1 MSGMAVNPVRGS
13 RRFSVIPG
21 LEGVRGALQVFSAH
35 RLRTVLAM
43 LGVFLGAL
51 LLTLITHVL
60 GGVTLLIEEQG
71 RALGSHTVT
80 LTPAFVLFT
89 RDNGAASSPA
99 AADEEEDTGL
109 LTIGEGVGSG
119 DSPAQSA
126 ATLTLE
132 DMESLVR
139 SIPHV
144 SGGVPFA
151 KMSGQIHHGRKN
163 SSCQILGVSAPY
175 PAVRNVQTA
184 HGRFFLEEEDQRKAL
199 VCVLGYALA
208 ERLFGDPATAPGQWI
223 RIRYSS
229 VQVVGVMEAKGAD
242 STGTNMDEYVL
253 APIRTAM
260 QRFSSQDHINGM
272 YLSMRDKAHGSAIES
287 ALQGLLRFRHRL
299 AVWEKDDFNVSHT
312 GKIDE
317 MITNALELVT
327 MLGFIGAGIS
337 FSVGTL
343 GVFSIM
349 ILMVHARKMEIGIR
363 RAVGAPK
370 RLILRQFLWEAG
382 IMAGSGGL
390 LGVLAALGVSQ
401 TISAFG
407 LLPSYFSLPTA
418 FGVCALSL
426 VCGLVAGGYPAYK
439 ASRIEVLAAL
449 RD

>member
-1 MSGMAVNPVRGS
+1 MAANSIPRNG
-13 RRFSVIPG
+13 RFAVIPG
-21 LEGVRGALQVFSAH
+21 LEGIRSALQVFAAH
-35 RLRTVLAM
+35 RLRTMLAM

-89 RDNGAASSPA
+89 RDVDSVSSAATT
-99 AADEEEDTGL
+99 DEEQDTGA

-132 DMESLVR
+132 DMESLVQG
-139 SIPHV
+139 IPHI

-151 KMSGQIHHGRKN
+151 KMPGQIHYGRKN
-163 SSCQILGVSAPY
+163 SSCQILGVTAPY
-175 PAVRNVQTA
+175 PTVRNVQTA
-184 HGRFFLEEEDQRKAL
+184 HGRFFLEEEDRRKAL

-208 ERLFGDPATAPGQWI
+208 ERLFGDPASAPGQWI

-253 APIRTAM
+253 MPIRTAV

-272 YLSMRDKAHGSAIES
+272 YLSMQDKAHGSAIEN
-287 ALQGLLRFRHRL
+287 ALQSLLRSRHRL
-299 AVWEKDDFNVSHT
+299 AAWEKDDFSVSHT

-317 MITNALELVT
+317 MITNALDLVT

-363 RAVGAPK
+363 RAIGAP
-370 RLILRQFLWEAG
+370 RQLILRQFLWEAG
-382 IMAGSGGL
+382 LMAGSGGL

-401 TISAFG
+401 AISAFG
-407 LLPSYFSLPTA
+407 LLPPYFSLPTA
-418 FGVCALSL
+418 LGVCVLSL
-426 VCGLVAGGYPAYK
+426 ACGLVAGGYPAYK